1 MAPHSHTGVAVCPD
15 TDLHNVLQ
23 AACVA
28 WGKADLVDGE
38 LLHKLN
44 AIYHPID
51 DEDDDDD
58 DDGDDEGAYVDAY
71 AYAYA
76 YD

>member
-51 DEDDDDD
+51 DEDDDYE
-58 DDGDDEGAYVDAY
+58 DGDGNHAEDKDDEEDL
-71 AYAYA
+71 
-76 YD
+76 